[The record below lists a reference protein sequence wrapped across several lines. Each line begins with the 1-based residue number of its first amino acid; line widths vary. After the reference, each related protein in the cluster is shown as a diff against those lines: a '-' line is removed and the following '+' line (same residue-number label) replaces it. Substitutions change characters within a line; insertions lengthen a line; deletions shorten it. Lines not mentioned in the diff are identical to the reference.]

1 MSKEQSSAET
11 ELGNL
16 VLPGKKEYGKIL
28 TELHRGVNPVEVSDD
43 ILGPF
48 YEIMGN
54 IKRGMR

>member
-11 ELGNL
+11 ELGSL
-16 VLPGKKEYGKIL
+16 VLPGKEKFGESIA
-28 TELHRGVNPVEVSDD
+28 ELRRNVNPCDVADD

-48 YEIMGN
+48 YEIVRQ